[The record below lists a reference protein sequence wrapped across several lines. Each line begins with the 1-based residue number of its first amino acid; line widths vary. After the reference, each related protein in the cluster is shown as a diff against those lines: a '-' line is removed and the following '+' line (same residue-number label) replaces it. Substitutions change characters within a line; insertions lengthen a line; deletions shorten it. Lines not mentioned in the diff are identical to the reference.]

1 MALLMAARILGPSLW
16 DQVTNHSGRRM
27 ATIRLA
33 SLFATLTFST
43 VYFCQSYLALAVMIV
58 AFGLSRN
65 GILPQFEVVTL
76 SYLDIAKQLHYY
88 GRIRLWGSIGF
99 ILSVILLGPV
109 LDRVNIHLLPTVILT
124 LTMSIWILS
133 LTIPESNAH
142 NYHSSP
148 HDSVW
153 KILKS
158 SEVLAFFTLAF
169 LMQASHGP
177 YNIFY
182 TIYLED
188 YGYSRSLIG
197 GLWALGVIAEVGIF
211 LFMPRLLLRLGVRR
225 ILLGSLLLASLRWL
239 LIGLFPVHLLVIIF
253 AQLLHAAT
261 FGAFHAAAI
270 DWVYHRFR
278 GIHQGQG
285 QTLYSS
291 LGFGIG
297 GAFGSFYSGH
307 LWAINPSGTYFI
319 AAAITVI
326 AFFLAYFTIAESPAS
341 E

>member
-197 GLWALGVIAEVGIF
+197 GLWALGVLRRSRDISLYASVITQTRRSPNIAWQST
-211 LFMPRLLLRLGVRR
+211 PC
-225 ILLGSLLLASLRWL
+225 
-239 LIGLFPVHLLVIIF
+239 
-253 AQLLHAAT
+253 Q
-261 FGAFHAAAI
+261 
-270 DWVYHRFR
+270 
-278 GIHQGQG
+278 
-285 QTLYSS
+285 SS
-291 LGFGIG
+291 LAPHWLISC
-297 GAFGSFYSGH
+297 SFTGNNFRATITCSY
-307 LWAINPSGTYFI
+307 LWCFSR
-319 AAAITVI
+319 
-326 AFFLAYFTIAESPAS
+326 SRH
-341 E
+341 